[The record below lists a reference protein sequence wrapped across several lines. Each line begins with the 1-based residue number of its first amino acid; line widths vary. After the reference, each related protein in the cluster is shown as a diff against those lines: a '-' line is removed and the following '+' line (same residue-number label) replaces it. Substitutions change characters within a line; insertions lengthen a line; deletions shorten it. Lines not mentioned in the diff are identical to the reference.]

1 MNSGT
6 GARLKRF
13 AKVLGTLCAIEM
25 VLPGGTLMVLTYLLT
40 GQMQRLRNG

>member
-1 MNSGT
+1 MKSGI
-6 GARLKRF
+6 GARLKQI
-13 AKVLGTLCAIEM
+13 AMGLASVCAIEM